1 MQCYIYR
8 SSIKDGLYVYLADE
22 DGLERLPEPL
32 RKQLGIPELS
42 MTLDLQPDRKLGQ
55 ENTQLVLE
63 NLESQGF
70 HVQMPRDVEQLLEQI
85 ARNAQNKHQGNTGKD

>member
-32 RKQLGIPELS
+32 RKQLGKAEFS
-42 MTLDLQPDRKLGQ
+42 MSLDLQPDRKMGQ
-55 ENTQLVLE
+55 ENAQVILD
-63 NLESQGF
+63 NLESRGF
-70 HVQMPRDVEQLLEQI
+70 HVQMPRDIEQLMEQI
-85 ARNAQNKHQGNTGKD
+85 AQNASRDNQGKT

>member
-32 RKQLGIPELS
+32 RKQLGTPEFS
-42 MTLDLQPDRKLGQ
+42 MSLDLLPGRKMGQ
-55 ENTQLVLE
+55 EDAQVVLD
-63 NLESQGF
+63 NLESRGF
-70 HVQMPRDVEQLLEQI
+70 HVQMPRDIEQQLKQI
-85 ARNAQNKHQGNTGKD
+85 AQKAQDAKDNNRGKS

>member
-32 RKQLGIPELS
+32 RKQLGKPEFS
-42 MTLDLQPDRKLGQ
+42 MSLDLQPDRKMGQ
-55 ENTQLVLE
+55 EDAQVVLD
-63 NLESQGF
+63 NLESRGF
-70 HVQMPRDVEQLLEQI
+70 HVQMPRDIEQI
-85 ARNAQNKHQGNTGKD
+85 LKQIAQNENPDNRGKS